1 MTNFEFVFSL
11 LVIVLGLGLSQLFG
25 GLASAVKRRPKLKVG
40 WGTGLLATWVTSETV
55 IFWEMFWRLR
65 NDLPWVT
72 PSLFA
77 GLAMTGLYFF
87 AASLVFPDD
96 LADRETL
103 DGYFMQEKGRVV
115 AAILLAIVL
124 SYAFRA
130 AVWPWSSWQTLPG
143 YIWVELAIIYVAGS
157 AAALTKRRKVAI
169 ACLAVMVVVDLFD
182 PIGTLF
188 WPN

>member
-11 LVIVLGLGLSQLFG
+11 LVIMLGLGLSQVLS
-25 GLASAVKRRPKLKVG
+25 GLAGVVRRRPKLKVG
-40 WGTGLLATWVTSETV
+40 WGTGLLATWVTCETV

-65 NDLPWVT
+65 NALPWVT
-72 PSLFA
+72 PALFA

-87 AASLVFPDD
+87 AGSLVFPDD

-103 DGYFMQEKGRVV
+103 DSYFMQEKARVIG
-115 AAILLAIVL
+115 AILLAIVL

-130 AVWPWSSWQTLPG
+130 AVWPWSSWQKLPG
-143 YIWVELAIIYVAGS
+143 YIWVELAIIYVGGFV
-157 AAALTKRRKVAI
+157 AAVTKRREVAI

-182 PIGTLF
+182 PIGTLI